1 MFTVTVIIPCYNM
14 ERTVGDAI
22 RSVQAQTFK
31 NWNLV
36 VVDDGSTDGSWEQ
49 ILLAIGEDQRCT
61 AIRKE
66 NGGVAA
72 ARNAAIERSCSEW
85 ILPLDADDKLAPRAL
100 YEFALAAQQNPD
112 ADLIVPWVHHI
123 SPEKDWIV
131 RRQWKGYDSLLQNN
145 CLPNSCMFRRAGWQY
160 AGGYRDGTMY
170 EDWEFWIRYLFPEAK
185 VVVVQKPLIEYAV
198 RPGSRVREA
207 VKRHREEVEIIKQ
220 LNPNIYGKSRT

>member
-100 YEFALAAQQNPD
+100 YEYALAVQQNPD
-112 ADLIVPWVHHI
+112 ADLIVPWVHHT
-123 SPEKDWIV
+123 SPDKDWV
-131 RRQWKGYDSLLQNN
+131 NKRTYKGYESLKVQN
-145 CLPNSCMFRRAGWQY
+145 CLPNSCCYRRMGWFL

-170 EDWEFWIRYLFPEAK
+170 EDWEFWLRLLKPDSK
-185 VVVVQKPLIEYAV
+185 VVSLPIPVIEYTV
-198 RPGSRVREA
+198 RPGSRVKVAE
-207 VKRHREEVEIIKQ
+207 KRHREEVEIIKK
-220 LNPNIYGKSRT
+220 LNPEIYGNA